1 MNETWKLIFI
11 FCRLQGSSEVMFWY
25 CLKKRNPYKQN
36 LHGFVFLLKKWS
48 WRDLNPRPNK
58 ELICFLHAYLR
69 LNFREWGRPKP
80 PTQTLA
86 FLFQIRAKASLILSP
101 ICLHHLIGT
110 LRSHSFRV
118 MSCPYTC
125 ARIKLES
132 TILRLSSKSVIVIAS

>member
-1 MNETWKLIFI
+1 MKL
-11 FCRLQGSSEVMFWY
+11 ENWY
-25 CLKKRNPYKQN
+25 LFFVDYRVALRWCSGITLKREIRINRIYTD
-36 LHGFVFLLKKWS
+36 LDFSLKKWS

-69 LNFREWGRPKP
+69 LSFREWARPKP

-86 FLFQIRAKASLILSP
+86 FLFQIRAKASPILSP